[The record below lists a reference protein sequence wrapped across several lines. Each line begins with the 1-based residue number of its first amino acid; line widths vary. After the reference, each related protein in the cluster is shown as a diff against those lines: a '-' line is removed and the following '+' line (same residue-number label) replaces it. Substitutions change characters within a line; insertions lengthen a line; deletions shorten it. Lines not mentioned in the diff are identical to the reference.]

1 MDGYSFPIVG
11 LSIGGL
17 QTVKPFKGP
26 LDGKDLGQAER
37 RRAGYCDSLRFHEF
51 FTVAHRIV
59 HTSIDEEL

>member
-17 QTVKPFKGP
+17 PTVKPFKGP
-26 LDGKDLGQAER
+26 LGKDLWQSER

-59 HTSIDEEL
+59 HTSIDVEL